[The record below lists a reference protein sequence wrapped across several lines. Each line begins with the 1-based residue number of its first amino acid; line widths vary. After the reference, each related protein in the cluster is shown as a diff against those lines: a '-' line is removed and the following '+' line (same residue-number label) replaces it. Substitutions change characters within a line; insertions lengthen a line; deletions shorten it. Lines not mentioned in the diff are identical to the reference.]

1 MFDGD
6 LDLSEE
12 IIPLRR
18 VVLGS
23 PIDPRIAHRRSAE
36 VLCRLESLRS
46 GTPQLSK
53 KDVTLR
59 LVTWQYWELCQRSY
73 ARAARRV
80 SRWRGRP
87 ISRQHV
93 YYLIQAM
100 RNAGIL
106 DGIQRC

>member
-1 MFDGD
+1 MIEDD
-6 LDLSEE
+6 VDVADE

-18 VVLGS
+18 VVTGS
-23 PIDPRIAHRRSAE
+23 PIKPRHAHRRSVE

-53 KDVTLR
+53 RDVTLR
-59 LVTWQYWELCQRSY
+59 LVTWQFWELCQRSY

-80 SRWRGRP
+80 SRWRGRH

-93 YYLIQAM
+93 YYLIRAM

-106 DGIQRC
+106 DGIHRC